1 MPESALDLAVETF
14 PEHSEEKQQDFWDF
28 LWGVPAENSINL
40 GMWSYHF
47 IDNDDSYR
55 TTHNLIAITYK
66 GIFAGTFENSKD
78 DRTWTAGIQRD
89 VYRTNLG
96 VLSVDIGYRLGL
108 MYGYETMEI
117 ADSGIFP
124 LLQVYSDLRYK
135 MVGVQFSWAG
145 SVVTAGCILHF

>member
-1 MPESALDLAVETF
+1 MEYV
-14 PEHSEEKQQDFWDF
+14 DF
-28 LWGVPAENSINL
+28 LNKTPIFYNRLILHDIIL
-40 GMWSYHF
+40 GCIFTMK
-47 IDNDDSYR
+47 IRD
-55 TTHNLIAITYK
+55 K

>member
-1 MPESALDLAVETF
+1 M
-14 PEHSEEKQQDFWDF
+14 EHSTENLSEQGEEKEKNFWDF
-28 LWGVPAENSINL
+28 LRGIPAENSINL

-66 GIFAGTFENSKD
+66 GIFAGTFENSND

-89 VYRTNLG
+89 IYSTNLG

-108 MYGYETMEI
+108 MHGYEKMVI
-117 ADSGIFP
+117 ADSGITP